1 MKEDILLP
9 EEEMDDDAF
18 LASLEDLL
26 REPAD
31 EPGPE
36 DKAAEPPE
44 PASESEASEK
54 TKEKPGRHAKEPRT
68 APQWLKPLLCGAA
81 ALCVVILAVFG
92 VLTLRDPYR
101 RKILPGVSVGT
112 VELSGMSRYQA
123 KKALDEAYRLPLS
136 RQNLVVTF
144 PEDPARIPALEI
156 SSRESGAHVDTAGAV
171 KAAYAVGRTADTE
184 NRTLPLSDFL
194 TLNEAM
200 LRELTADFAEG
211 LRRQTQAHTAYLEGS
226 TPDVTD
232 PNAVPQV
239 LVITPSQPAPSID
252 GDVLYE
258 DVVGALREGR
268 LEALY
273 SGPMGQTVPELAD
286 LQAIYDENCFAP
298 QEPTIDKKTLEV
310 TPGKPGY
317 VFDVGRAREQMLHQG
332 AEELRIPLEIVQPTI
347 SDQDV
352 YFQDVLGHCETPH
365 GDNEKRNTNLRL
377 ACASLDGLVLQPG
390 QEFSYNDTLGERT
403 KEKGYMPAPAY
414 SGTTLVDSLG
424 GGICQVSSTL
434 YLASLYA
441 ELTVLERVNHGFP
454 VHYIPYGM
462 DATVNWGFTDL
473 KLRNDSPLPVKIHA
487 EESDGYVRID
497 ILGTETRDY
506 DIEMSYS
513 VGGRHVKTFM
523 TKKDK
528 ATGEV
533 LSKDFVALSSYM
545 EDVFQ

>member
-1 MKEDILLP
+1 MNEDILLH
-9 EEEMDDDAF
+9 EEELDDDAF

-26 REPAD
+26 REPAG
-31 EPGPE
+31 EPEPE
-36 DKAAEPPE
+36 EKAEEE
-44 PASESEASEK
+44 PASEPSEK
-54 TKEKPGRHAKEPRT
+54 PKEKPGKHAKAPRP
-68 APQWLKPLLCGAA
+68 APRWLGPLLGGAA
-81 ALCVVILAVFG
+81 ALCVVILSVYG

-112 VELSGMSRYQA
+112 VDLSGMSRYQA

-171 KAAYAVGRTADTE
+171 KAAYAVGRTADPET
-184 NRTLPLSDFL
+184 RTLPLSDFL
-194 TLNEAM
+194 TFNESL

-211 LRRQTQAHTAYLEGS
+211 LRRQTQAHTAYLEGNA
-226 TPDVTD
+226 PDVTD
-232 PNAVPQV
+232 PKAAAQV

-252 GDVLYE
+252 GDALYE
-258 DVVGALREGR
+258 DIAAALRQGR
-268 LEALY
+268 LETVY
-273 SGPMGQTVPELAD
+273 SGPIGQTVPDLAD
-286 LQAIYDENCFAP
+286 LQAIYDENCFEP

-317 VFDVGRAREQMLHQG
+317 VFDVDSARAQMLRQG
-332 AEELRIPLEIVQPTI
+332 TEEIRIPLEIVQPAI

-434 YLASLYA
+434 YLPSVYA

-528 ATGEV
+528 TTGEV

>member
-1 MKEDILLP
+1 MNEDILLH
-9 EEEMDDDAF
+9 EEELDDDAF

-26 REPAD
+26 REPAG
-31 EPGPE
+31 EPEPE
-36 DKAAEPPE
+36 EKAEEE
-44 PASESEASEK
+44 PASEPSEK
-54 TKEKPGRHAKEPRT
+54 PKEKPGKHAKAPRP
-68 APQWLKPLLCGAA
+68 APRWLGPLLGGAA
-81 ALCVVILAVFG
+81 ALCVVILAVYG
-92 VLTLRDPYR
+92 VRTLRDPYR

-112 VELSGMSRYQA
+112 ADLSGLSRYQA
-123 KKALDEAYRLPLS
+123 KKVLDEAYRLPLS

-226 TPDVTD
+226 TPDVAD

-434 YLASLYA
+434 YLASVYA

-528 ATGEV
+528 TTGEV

>member
-54 TKEKPGRHAKEPRT
+54 TKEKPGKHAKKPRT

-310 TPGKPGY
+310 TPGKPG
-317 VFDVGRAREQMLHQG
+317 
-332 AEELRIPLEIVQPTI
+332 
-347 SDQDV
+347 
-352 YFQDVLGHCETPH
+352 
-365 GDNEKRNTNLRL
+365 
-377 ACASLDGLVLQPG
+377 
-390 QEFSYNDTLGERT
+390 
-403 KEKGYMPAPAY
+403 
-414 SGTTLVDSLG
+414 
-424 GGICQVSSTL
+424 
-434 YLASLYA
+434 
-441 ELTVLERVNHGFP
+441 
-454 VHYIPYGM
+454 
-462 DATVNWGFTDL
+462 
-473 KLRNDSPLPVKIHA
+473 
-487 EESDGYVRID
+487 
-497 ILGTETRDY
+497 
-506 DIEMSYS
+506 
-513 VGGRHVKTFM
+513 
-523 TKKDK
+523 
-528 ATGEV
+528 
-533 LSKDFVALSSYM
+533 
-545 EDVFQ
+545 

>member
-1 MKEDILLP
+1 MNEDILLH
-9 EEEMDDDAF
+9 EEELDDDAF

-26 REPAD
+26 REPAG
-31 EPGPE
+31 EPEPE
-36 DKAAEPPE
+36 EKAEEE
-44 PASESEASEK
+44 PASEPSEK
-54 TKEKPGRHAKEPRT
+54 PKEKPGKHAKAPRP
-68 APQWLKPLLCGAA
+68 APRWLGPLLGGTA
-81 ALCVVILAVFG
+81 ALCVVILAVYG
-92 VLTLRDPYR
+92 VRTLRDPYR

-112 VELSGMSRYQA
+112 ADLSGLSRYQA
-123 KKALDEAYRLPLS
+123 KKVLDEAYRLPLS

-252 GDVLYE
+252 GDALYE
-258 DVVGALREGR
+258 DIAAALRQGR
-268 LEALY
+268 LETVY
-273 SGPMGQTVPELAD
+273 SGPIGQTVPDLAD
-286 LQAIYDENCFAP
+286 LQAIYDENCFEP

-317 VFDVGRAREQMLHQG
+317 VFDVDSARAQMLHQG
-332 AEELRIPLEIVQPTI
+332 TEEIRIPLEIVQPAI

-434 YLASLYA
+434 YLASVYA

-528 ATGEV
+528 TTGEV

>member
-1 MKEDILLP
+1 MNEDILLH
-9 EEEMDDDAF
+9 EEELDDDAF

-26 REPAD
+26 REPAG
-31 EPGPE
+31 EPEPE
-36 DKAAEPPE
+36 EKAEEE
-44 PASESEASEK
+44 PASEPSEK
-54 TKEKPGRHAKEPRT
+54 PKEKPGKHAKAPRP
-68 APQWLKPLLCGAA
+68 APRWLGPLLGGAA
-81 ALCVVILAVFG
+81 ALCVVILAVYG
-92 VLTLRDPYR
+92 VRTLRDPYR

-112 VELSGMSRYQA
+112 ADLSGLSRYQA
-123 KKALDEAYRLPLS
+123 KKVLDEAYRLPLS

-171 KAAYAVGRTADTE
+171 KAAYAVGRTADPET
-184 NRTLPLSDFL
+184 RTLPLSDFL
-194 TLNEAM
+194 TFNESL

-211 LRRQTQAHTAYLEGS
+211 LRRQTQAHTAYLEGNA
-226 TPDVTD
+226 PDVTD
-232 PNAVPQV
+232 PKAAAQV

-252 GDVLYE
+252 GDALYE
-258 DVVGALREGR
+258 DIAAALRQGR
-268 LEALY
+268 LETVY
-273 SGPMGQTVPELAD
+273 SGPIGQTVPDLAD
-286 LQAIYDENCFAP
+286 LQAIYDENCFEP

-317 VFDVGRAREQMLHQG
+317 VFDVDSARAQMLHQG
-332 AEELRIPLEIVQPTI
+332 TEEIRIPLEIVQPAI

-434 YLASLYA
+434 YLASVYA

-528 ATGEV
+528 TTGEV